1 MNAMRQRAKDQM
13 PAMLL
18 TLMSIVQALA
28 LELLWAKI
36 MSAGTL
42 HVWSLGSISG
52 WLQVAA
58 TFTGVVL
65 VWVLYV
71 NNIMRFRWVPSTV
84 DSVAPFF
91 VGLLQ
96 FSLISS
102 IGPAGVGKWLMVL
115 ALVFAVMP
123 LLIHRTMRASRLDED
138 NAEFFQARKPATW
151 RDFIGNGV
159 VSVGLFS
166 VGLWIEL
173 TGYRGVWVVLAL
185 AVSWTL
191 MLLNLY
197 QAHRFWQTTVIE
209 QPSP

>member
-58 TFTGVVL
+58 TFNGVVL

-115 ALVFAVMP
+115 ALVFAIMP

-138 NAEFFQARKPATW
+138 NAEFFQSRPPATW

-159 VSVGLFS
+159 ISAGLFA
-166 VGLWIEL
+166 VGFWIEL

-185 AVSWTL
+185 AVSWLL

-197 QAHRFWQTTVIE
+197 LAHRFWQTTVIE
-209 QPSP
+209 QSSG